1 MNKTTDQ
8 ALVAWLH
15 EGPESGPRESL
26 ERALA
31 ATRRTSQRP
40 GWTFLER
47 WLPMQLTLARTPSLR
62 PLISIIVL
70 SLLLVAI
77 AATALLIGSTRVP
90 PPFGP
95 ARNGA
100 IVFERNGD
108 LLIADAVDGAE
119 RTLVGGPEADSFP
132 VFSNQGDRLAFVRRA
147 KDGFQL
153 LSVRPDGSDLRTL
166 ASLPGGLDGMRWS
179 PDGRALLVTFSQ
191 NGPEGFRLAVVEAS
205 GSGSRE
211 LDIGMPADWASWRP
225 GGRHIVFRG
234 GPGDGKSAAFIADAD
249 GTNVRKLP
257 IETSGE
263 VDLEGLIWSPDG
275 MHLSF
280 MSGSREGGW
289 QIGIADI
296 DPAGELN
303 AVRPLKFDPASF
315 DEMLPAWSP
324 DSTQFAFILMKNNVY
339 QMALGRPDGTGLR
352 LVGPTTFNRNGL
364 GYAWAPD
371 GRTLLISSRPGT
383 TSMWSVD
390 VASGEATPI
399 EAPATTT
406 IPAWQRRAP

>member
-40 GWTFLER
+40 GWTFAER
-47 WLPMQLTLARTPSLR
+47 WLPVQLTMARMPSLR

-70 SLLLVAI
+70 ALLLVAI

-100 IVFERNGD
+100 IVFVDKGD
-108 LLIADAVDGAE
+108 LLIADALDGAE

-132 VFSNQGDRLAFVRRA
+132 VFSNQGDRVAFVRGA
-147 KDGFQL
+147 KNGFQL
-153 LSVRPDGSDLRTL
+153 LSVRPDGSDLRPL
-166 ASLPGGLDGMRWS
+166 ASLPGGIDGMRWS
-179 PDGRALLVTFSQ
+179 PDGGALLVTFAE
-191 NGPEGFRLAVVEAS
+191 NGFRLAVVNAD
-205 GSGSRE
+205 GSGSHE
-211 LDIGMPADWASWRP
+211 LDLGMQADWASWRP

-234 GPGDGKSAAFIADAD
+234 QPGDGKSAAFIADAD

-263 VDLEGLIWSPDG
+263 LDLEGLNWSPDG
-275 MHLSF
+275 THLGF
-280 MSGSREGGW
+280 MSGSREAGW

-296 DPAGELN
+296 DPDGALT

-324 DSTQFAFILMKNNVY
+324 DSTQFAFILMKNNEY
-339 QMALGRPDGTGLR
+339 HMALGRPDGTGLR
-352 LVGPTTFNRNGL
+352 MVGPKTFDRNGL

-390 VASGEATPI
+390 VASGEATAI

-406 IPAWQRRAP
+406 IPAWQRRAQ

>member
-1 MNKTTDQ
+1 MNKSTDQ
-8 ALVAWLH
+8 ALAAWLH

-40 GWTFLER
+40 GWTFPER
-47 WLPMQLTLARTPSLR
+47 WLPMQLTMARMPSLR

-70 SLLLVAI
+70 ALLLVAI
-77 AATALLIGSTRVP
+77 AATALLVGSTRVP
-90 PPFGP
+90 QPFGP

-100 IVFERNGD
+100 IVFEQNGD
-108 LLIADAVDGAE
+108 LLIADALDGAQ
-119 RTLVGGPEADSFP
+119 RVLVAGPEADTFP
-132 VFSNQGDRLAFVRRA
+132 VFSNQGDRLAFVRGA
-147 KDGFQL
+147 DKGFQV

-166 ASLPGGLDGMRWS
+166 ASLPGGIDGMRWS
-179 PDGRALLVTFSQ
+179 PDGGALLVGFAET
-191 NGPEGFRLAVVEAS
+191 GPEGFRLAVVNAD

-225 GGRHIVFRG
+225 GGRHIAFRG
-234 GPGDGKSAAFIADAD
+234 QLDTGTTAAFIADAD

-263 VDLEGLIWSPDG
+263 FDFEGMNWSPDG
-275 MHLSF
+275 THLGF

-289 QIGIADI
+289 QIGVADI
-296 DPAGELN
+296 DPEGDLTAL
-303 AVRPLKFDPASF
+303 RPLKFDPASF
-315 DEMLPAWSP
+315 DEMLPVWSP
-324 DSTQFAFILMKNNVY
+324 DSTQVAFILMKDNVY
-339 QMALGRPDGTGLR
+339 QVALGRPDGSDLR
-352 LVGPTTFNRNGL
+352 MVGPTTVDRNGL

-371 GRTLLISSRPGT
+371 GRTLLIASPLGRQSW
-383 TSMWSVD
+383 WSVD
-390 VASGEATPI
+390 VASGEATAI
-399 EAPATTT
+399 EGPTIS